1 MPSTQA
7 IVIAIAIAT
16 EGNVCIAQELGAMRR
31 TQEDAVDDKKTTPK
45 KRWGVDQIS
54 KLLHLARIP
63 SKPNF
68 PPMYTA
74 LAVGKGGSPRL
85 HYPTECIGGLLLGS
99 RDSNYFCSNCDIH
112 HDLRHW
118 CSSLCWLEH

>member
-7 IVIAIAIAT
+7 IVIAIAITT

-45 KRWGVDQIS
+45 KRWGVEQIN

-74 LAVGKGGSPRL
+74 LAVGK
-85 HYPTECIGGLLLGS
+85 EAAQDCIILQNALVV
-99 RDSNYFCSNCDIH
+99 CC
-112 HDLRHW
+112 
-118 CSSLCWLEH
+118 LEAGAATTTALIVTSTMI